1 MRNIPSDDEYFA
13 VLIEFEYSDFNQFK
27 YKQKIKNNFFQ
38 GDITPL
44 LQKSLIQYIELSGVA
59 PIEALSYRKQ
69 ELLYMLYLS
78 GYDEVMSIAEPPSLS
93 HQIYELIRSDIT
105 ADLSLEQLSKELF
118 MSESTLRRKLK
129 SEGNSIKSIR
139 IKTRLVYVLHLI
151 QTTIEDI
158 GRISLRSGYQSQSRF
173 TEQFKQLFSMTPS
186 ELRKTKMKG

>member
-1 MRNIPSDDEYFA
+1 
-13 VLIEFEYSDFNQFK
+13 
-27 YKQKIKNNFFQ
+27 
-38 GDITPL
+38 
-44 LQKSLIQYIELSGVA
+44 
-59 PIEALSYRKQ
+59 
-69 ELLYMLYLS
+69 MLYLS

-139 IKTRLVYVLHLI
+139 IKTRLGYGLHLI
-151 QTTIEDI
+151 QTTMEDI
-158 GRISLRSGYQSQSRF
+158 GRIAMRSGYQSQSRF